1 MRFRRAFGSRRGFTL
16 IELMIVVVVVGILA
30 AIAIPKFGR
39 VTNAAKEAEAEPILK
54 QIFTLQERNK
64 QKYDVFAA
72 EFADL
77 EGSADPVAAARY
89 YDFRLSGSVEEFTAC
104 ARPKPDFDQLG
115 SFQINELREVTRL
128 ASAADCDGNA
138 P

>member
-64 QKYDVFAA
+64 QKFDEFAT

-77 EGSADPVAAARY
+77 EGSADPVEAARY
-89 YDFRLSGSVEEFTAC
+89 YDFRLSGSVTEFVAC
-104 ARPKPDFDQLG
+104 ARPKSGYEQLG

-128 ASAADCDGNA
+128 ASAADCVGNT